1 MYDLVELIF
10 NADIVNND
18 NFESFKYKAK
28 LNTVA
33 QDDNTANGI
42 LKKTTIA
49 SFKYKAK
56 LNTVAQD
63 DNTAN
68 GILKKTTIAALLKY
82 LRSLEMLL
90 LNCKVELKLRW
101 TKHFVLSVAGT
112 DNANPNNN
120 DNDIIFTIKD
130 IKLYVP
136 VVTASVKVNQKLS
149 KRLSKGFQRSV
160 YWN

>member
-1 MYDLVELIF
+1 MKQLIF
-10 NADIVNND
+10 NADIINND

-28 LNTVA
+28 LDTVA
-33 QDDNTANGI
+33 QDDNTTNGI
-42 LKKTTIA
+42 LKKATT
-49 SFKYKAK
+49 
-56 LNTVAQD
+56 
-63 DNTAN
+63 
-68 GILKKTTIAALLKY
+68 AALLKY

-101 TKHFVLSVAGT
+101 AKHFVLSVAAT

-136 VVTASVKVNQKLS
+136 VVTVSVKVNQKLS
-149 KRLSKGFQRSV
+149 KRLSK
-160 YWN
+160 

>member
-1 MYDLVELIF
+1 MYDLVEHEIILNKKKVCGFIQKMKQLIF

-28 LNTVA
+28 LNAVA
-33 QDDNTANGI
+33 QDDNTTNGI
-42 LKKTTIA
+42 LKKA
-49 SFKYKAK
+49 
-56 LNTVAQD
+56 
-63 DNTAN
+63 
-68 GILKKTTIAALLKY
+68 TIAALLKY

-112 DNANPNNN
+112 NNANPNNN

-136 VVTASVKVNQKLS
+136 VVTVSVKVNQKLS